1 MTDIPA
7 AVLAQLAEQAEQIS
21 ALQAQLADL
30 QLKVALDDDKTK
42 PGRMPRPTPQWHRLT
57 KAERDAELMKLRGF
71 LREFGPLY
79 GHLVRLGKCWP
90 EHPLA
95 CLAIEVLG
103 ELHLLLFTAD
113 RRPPA
118 MLYGQAEALIRVIP
132 GLLQLAE
139 RETRQ
144 CDKHRTP
151 VQQPSMANRYAGG
164 VR

>member
-30 QLKVALDDDKTK
+30 QLKAALDDDKTR
-42 PGRMPRPTPQWHRLT
+42 PGRMPRPTPPWHRLT
-57 KAERDAELMKLRGF
+57 RAERDAELMKLRGF
-71 LREFGPLY
+71 VREIGPLY
-79 GHLVRLGKCWP
+79 GHLVKLGNCWQQ
-90 EHPLA
+90 HPLA
-95 CLAIEVLG
+95 CVAIEVVG

-144 CDKHRTP
+144 CDKHRTQVP
-151 VQQPSMANRYAGG
+151 RPAMASDYPGG
-164 VR
+164 AR